1 MKFNFFDFTLDEFEN
16 LLITNGFK
24 KFNAKQIFNWVYKK
38 FVIDYEKMTN
48 LSKSLVIWLKDNIDI
63 LTLCEKIKLVS
74 KDGTT
79 KFLFELQD
87 GNRIET
93 VLMNFDYGN
102 SICVTTQVGCNMGCR
117 FCASGQL
124 KKIRNL
130 NASEIIM
137 QLYYV
142 NQYLNEKKLDLI
154 RNIVVM
160 GIGEPFDNYEN
171 LSKFLN
177 VVRDQESFGIG
188 SRKITVS
195 TCGLVHKFDDWIR
208 DFPQVGLAIS
218 LHAPNNEIRSKL
230 MPINNAYN
238 INDIIINVNKYIKA
252 TNRRITFEY
261 ILIDGVNDTK
271 ECAIELANLVK
282 GILCY
287 INLIPYN
294 SVDNTNFK
302 RSKNV
307 KAFYDILKNH
317 GLTVTVR
324 QEKGSD
330 IDGSCG
336 QLRAKHEGKH

>member
-1 MKFNFFDFTLDEFEN
+1 MANNFFEYSLVEFEN
-16 LLITNGFK
+16 VLIDNGFK
-24 KFNAKQIFNWVYKK
+24 KFNAKQIFDWIYHK
-38 FVIDYEKMTN
+38 FVIDFDKMTN
-48 LSKSLVIWLKDNIDI
+48 ISKQLVIWLKNNFYIP
-63 LTLCEKIKLVS
+63 LLKEKIRLTS
-74 KDGTT
+74 KDGTI
-79 KFLFELQD
+79 KFLFELED
-87 GNRIET
+87 GNKIET

-124 KKIRNL
+124 KKVRNL
-130 NASEIIM
+130 DAGEIIM

-142 NQYLNEKKLDLI
+142 NNFLFNNNKELI

-160 GIGEPFDNYEN
+160 GIGEPLDNYDN

-177 VVRDQESFGIG
+177 VARDQNAFGIG

-195 TCGLVHKFDDWIR
+195 TCGLVHRFDDWIR

-238 INDIIINVNKYIKA
+238 INDIIISVKKYISA

-261 ILIDGVNDTK
+261 ILIDGINDTE
-271 ECAIELANLVK
+271 ECANQLANLVK

-294 SVDNTNFK
+294 SVDNTTFK
-302 RSKNV
+302 RSKNI
-307 KAFYDILKNH
+307 KQFYDILKKHNI
-317 GLTVTVR
+317 TATIR
-324 QEKGSD
+324 QEKGFD

-336 QLRAKHEGKH
+336 QLRARNER

>member
-1 MKFNFFDFTLDEFEN
+1 MLNFFNYTLKDLQD
-16 LLITNGFK
+16 LLIENGFK
-24 KFNAKQIFNWVYKK
+24 KFNAQQVFDWVYKK
-38 FVIDYEKMTN
+38 FETNFNKMSN
-48 LSKSLVIWLKDNIDI
+48 LSKSLITWLNENMHISC
-63 LTLCEKIKLVS
+63 LSEEIKLVS

-79 KFLFELQD
+79 KFLFKLED
-87 GNRIET
+87 GNKIET

-102 SICVTTQVGCNMGCR
+102 SICVTTQVGCNMGCK

-130 NASEIIM
+130 EAAEIVM
-137 QLYYV
+137 QVYHL
-142 NQYLNEKKLDLI
+142 NKYLHEKGEDLI

-160 GIGEPFDNYEN
+160 GIGEPLDNYEN

-177 VVRDQESFGIG
+177 IVRDDHGIGIG

-195 TCGLVHKFDDWIR
+195 TCGLVNRFDDWIR

-218 LHAPNNEIRSKL
+218 LHAPNNEIRSKI

-238 INDIIINVNKYIKA
+238 INDIISNVNKYIKA

-261 ILIDGVNDTK
+261 ILIDGINDSDA
-271 ECAIELANLVK
+271 CAHELAELVK

-287 INLIPYN
+287 INLIPWN
-294 SVDNTNFK
+294 PVDNTTFK
-302 RSKNV
+302 RSHNV
-307 KAFYDILKNH
+307 RRFYEVLRKH
-317 GLTVTVR
+317 GITATVR

-330 IDGSCG
+330 INSSCG
-336 QLRAKHEGKH
+336 QLRAKNEKK